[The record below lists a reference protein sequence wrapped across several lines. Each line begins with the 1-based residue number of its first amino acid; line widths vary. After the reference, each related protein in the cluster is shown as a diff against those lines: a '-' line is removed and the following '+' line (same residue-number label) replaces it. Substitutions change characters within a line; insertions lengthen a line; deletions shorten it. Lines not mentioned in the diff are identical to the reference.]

1 MPIRANGRPVQF
13 GSPEPLDLWSYDDYN
28 LPMSTHSVADAKA
41 HLSNLIDRAMDGEAV
56 IITRHGRPVVEIKPV
71 TKIAKPMSKAD
82 LEDLMNN
89 RVMPLKTGWSSADLI
104 RQMRDDGF

>member
-1 MPIRANGRPVQF
+1 
-13 GSPEPLDLWSYDDYN
+13 
-28 LPMSTHSVADAKA
+28 MSSHSVADAKA

-56 IITRHGRPVVEIKPV
+56 VITRHGRPVVEIKPV
-71 TKIAKPMSKAD
+71 AKIAKPMSKAE

-89 RVMPLKTGWSSADLI
+89 RVMPLKTDWNSADLI